1 MRRKTMS
8 NPVIADNK
16 PAKVTLEQ
24 GKKYA
29 FCACGRSDNQPF
41 CDGSHSGTG
50 MTPKSFTAEDDGH
63 AFLCQCKHTAD
74 APFCDGTHSRFTAEQ
89 VGTEGPG

>member
-1 MRRKTMS
+1 MS

-16 PAKVTLEQ
+16 PVKVTLEQ

-29 FCACGRSDNQPF
+29 FCACGRSGNQPF

-50 MTPKSFTAEDDGH
+50 ITPKMFTADDDGH
-63 AFLCQCKHTAD
+63 AFLCQCKHTKD
-74 APFCDGTHSRFTAEQ
+74 APFCDGTHSQFDKDQ
-89 VGTEGPG
+89 VGTEGPGN

>member
-1 MRRKTMS
+1 MS

-16 PAKVTLEQ
+16 PVKVTLEQ
-24 GKKYA
+24 GKRYN
-29 FCACGRSDNQPF
+29 FCACGRSGNQPF
-41 CDGSHSGTG
+41 CDGSHAGTG
-50 MTPKSFTAEDDGH
+50 LTPKSFVAAEDGQ

-74 APFCDGTHSRFTAEQ
+74 APFCDGTHAQFTKDQ